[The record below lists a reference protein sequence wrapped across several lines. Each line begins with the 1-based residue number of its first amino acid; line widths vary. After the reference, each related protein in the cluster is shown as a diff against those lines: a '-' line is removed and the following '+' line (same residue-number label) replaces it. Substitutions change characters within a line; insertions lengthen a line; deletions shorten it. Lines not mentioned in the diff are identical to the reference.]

1 MDGYAQVL
9 SRKYQLLWS
18 HKVKAMIAAA
28 AAAALD
34 KLLHRVLLPPFGEK
48 YRTMKR
54 DFFRFELRKYKR
66 LRKFFRKVHSNRKVS
81 SALLNEY

>member
-18 HKVKAMIAAA
+18 QKVKAMIAATT

-66 LRKFFRKVHSNRKVS
+66 LRDSFGKLTANAKYPV
-81 SALLNEY
+81 LC

>member
-66 LRKFFRKVHSNRKVS
+66 PRDPFGKLTATAKFPV
-81 SALLNEY
+81 LC